1 MHTPAVRALPAPCLL
16 LRLTLLHLQ
25 LAEARAL
32 LSSDDGT
39 GSSHIDTSTQPAA
52 TSDTM
57 AQPVELTASK
67 NNEVALNARPHET
80 APTVNAAAQEA
91 ATAVAPL
98 GLASLIALPH
108 GQTTPNKDLSV
119 LDFARHRQH
128 MTAPRRP
135 LKGSSLLGKGE
146 QFERSASD
154 DTPPAF
160 FNDSSP
166 AEGQPPAKKLRKKDD
181 STTTLEPTVQMTSA
195 LKQVMDNADEVAAA
209 KASMLSEAAM
219 SSQVAVE
226 Q

>member
-57 AQPVELTASK
+57 AQPVEGKADLS
-67 NNEVALNARPHET
+67 ARPHET

-119 LDFARHRQH
+119 LDFGRHRQH

-160 FNDSSP
+160 FSDSSP
-166 AEGQPPAKKLRKKDD
+166 AEGQPPAKKQRKKDD
-181 STTTLEPTVQMTSA
+181 STTLEPTAQMTSA